1 MGTRCNIKIETGNTT
16 LWIYRHWDGYPA
28 ETGVD
33 LATKLVHVK
42 NANEFI
48 TKLINDDAYEVTTEQ
63 HGDIEY
69 LYKII
74 FPTWNGRDSS
84 NDMSIQFETLK
95 RSGFNKDRDED
106 TFEYLDDYY
115 RNQSEQDG
123 KTRRSSHEY
132 LIDTTKKEILNK
144 LGYYFRAALKMQI
157 TSAEHQLKQDAYFHQ
172 LSDIEE
178 EKTSLADEV

>member
-1 MGTRCNIKIETGNTT
+1 MGTRCNIKIETGDTT

-69 LYKII
+69 LYNVTFSKNWKI
-74 FPTWNGRDSS
+74 DVAVC
-84 NDMSIQFETLK
+84 FETLK
-95 RSGFNKDRDED
+95 RSGFNKDRDKD
-106 TFEYLDDYY
+106 TFDYLDNFY
-115 RNQSEQDG
+115 RTQHDEDKKISFKSYDLLDNTS
-123 KTRRSSHEY
+123 
-132 LIDTTKKEILNK
+132 KKEILNK
-144 LGYYFRAALKMQI
+144 LGYYFRANLKMQI
-157 TSAEHQLKQDAYFHQ
+157 QSAEHQLKQDAYFHQ
-172 LSDIEE
+172 LLDIEE
-178 EKTSLADEV
+178 D

>member
-1 MGTRCNIKIETGNTT
+1 MGTRCNIKIKTGDTT

-48 TKLINDDAYEVTTEQ
+48 AKLLKDGAYEVTTEQ

-69 LYKII
+69 LYNII

-84 NDMSIQFETLK
+84 NDMSIHFETLK

-106 TFEYLDDYY
+106 TFEHLENYY
-115 RNQSEQDG
+115 RDQSEEESEF
-123 KTRRSSHEY
+123 SSKSIEN
-132 LIDTTKKEILNK
+132 LVDTTKKEILNK

-178 EKTSLADEV
+178 D

>member
-1 MGTRCNIKIETGNTT
+1 MGTRCNIKIKTGDTT

-33 LATKLVHVK
+33 LATKLVNVK
-42 NANEFI
+42 SANEFI

-69 LYKII
+69 LYNIKFSKNWGIDI
-74 FPTWNGRDSS
+74 GPVC
-84 NDMSIQFETLK
+84 FETLK
-95 RSGFNKDRDED
+95 RSGETPSITKDED
-106 TFEYLDDYY
+106 GFKHLDNYY
-115 RNQSEQDG
+115 RTQYDEDKNLSFKSYDLLDNTSKSEV
-123 KTRRSSHEY
+123 
-132 LIDTTKKEILNK
+132 LNN

-157 TSAEHQLKQDAYFHQ
+157 QSAEHQLKQDAYFHQ

-178 EKTSLADEV
+178 D

>member
-1 MGTRCNIKIETGNTT
+1 MGTRCNIKIKTGDTM

-33 LATKLVHVK
+33 LARKLVNVK
-42 NANEFI
+42 TADEFI
-48 TKLINDDAYEVTTEQ
+48 AKLLKDDAYEVTTDQ

-69 LYKII
+69 LYKINFCVDFI
-74 FPTWNGRDSS
+74 TKDPLEVNQIYFK
-84 NDMSIQFETLK
+84 TLK
-95 RSGFNKDRDED
+95 RSGFSKDQDKD

-115 RNQSEQDG
+115 RNQSEQDT
-123 KTRRSSHEY
+123 KNEIPRYRESYEY
-132 LIDTTKKEILNK
+132 LSTTTKKEILNK

-157 TSAEHQLKQDAYFHQ
+157 QSAEHQLKQDAYFHQ

-178 EKTSLADEV
+178 E

>member
-1 MGTRCNIKIETGNTT
+1 MGTRCNIKIETGDTM

-33 LATKLVHVK
+33 LARKLVNVK
-42 NANEFI
+42 SAGEFI

-69 LYKII
+69 LYNITFKTY
-74 FPTWNGRDSS
+74 PTWDGETP
-84 NDMSIQFETLK
+84 SIHFETLK

-106 TFEYLDDYY
+106 TFEHLDNYY
-115 RNQSEQDG
+115 KNQSEEESEF
-123 KTRRSSHEY
+123 SSQSIEG
-132 LIDTTKKEILNK
+132 LVNTTKKEILNQ
-144 LGYYFRAALKMQI
+144 LGYYFRAALKLQI
-157 TSAEHQLKQDAYFHQ
+157 QSSEHQLKQDAYFHQ

-178 EKTSLADEV
+178 D

>member
-1 MGTRCNIKIETGNTT
+1 MGTRCNIKIETGDTT

-28 ETGVD
+28 VTGND
-33 LATKLVHVK
+33 LATKLVNVK

-74 FPTWNGRDSS
+74 FPSLPAWKGESS
-84 NDMSIQFETLK
+84 IYFETLK

-106 TFEYLDDYY
+106 TFEFLDEYY
-115 RNQSEQDG
+115 RNQSEQDDNR
-123 KTRRSSHEY
+123 KRASYEY
-132 LIDTTKKEILNK
+132 LKDTSKTEVLKQ

-157 TSAEHQLKQDAYFHQ
+157 QSAEHQLKQDAYFHQ

-178 EKTSLADEV
+178 E